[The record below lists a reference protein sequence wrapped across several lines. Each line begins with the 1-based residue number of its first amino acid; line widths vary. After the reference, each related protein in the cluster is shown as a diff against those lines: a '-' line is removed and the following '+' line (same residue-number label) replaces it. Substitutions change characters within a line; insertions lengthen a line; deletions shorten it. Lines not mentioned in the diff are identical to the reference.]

1 MRVVVVRLKIAAAFV
16 LSLLAAPV
24 HASLFKGEQ
33 LDAVANGIAWVALVI
48 VPIVGIAVFWMV
60 HILPEKIAEKK
71 KHPQTAAIQMTCL
84 LSLVFGGMLWPIA
97 FLWATTKPV
106 LHKAAYGT
114 DVWDKDPH
122 APETPADP
130 AATSTTQAP
139 IADVRADLQRL
150 REQIDRLSTRTPTA
164 QELDAMRTEL
174 DTVQRAVAAVRPL
187 KQGG

>member
-1 MRVVVVRLKIAAAFV
+1 MRVMVVRLRIAAAYA

-24 HASLFKGEQ
+24 HASLFKGEE

-48 VPIVGIAVFWMV
+48 VPIVGIAVFWLV

-71 KHPQTAAIQMTCL
+71 KHPQTAAIQTTCL

-97 FLWATTKPV
+97 WVWATTKPV

-122 APETPADP
+122 APEEAATPA
-130 AATSTTQAP
+130 TQP
-139 IADVRADLQRL
+139 QLGDVRADLQRL
-150 REQIDRLSTRTPTA
+150 REQIERLGARPPTA
-164 QELDAMRTEL
+164 QELDAMRAEL
-174 DTVQRAVAAVRPL
+174 DSVQRAVGSAQPVR
-187 KQGG
+187 QGG

>member
-48 VPIVGIAVFWMV
+48 VPIAGIVVFWLV

-71 KHPQTAAIQMTCL
+71 KHPQTAAIQTTCL
-84 LSLVFGGMLWPIA
+84 LSLLFGGMLWPIA
-97 FLWATTKPV
+97 WVWATTKPV

-114 DVWDKDPH
+114 DVWDREPH
-122 APETPADP
+122 APAEEAPTPAMQP
-130 AATSTTQAP
+130 QVS
-139 IADVRADLQRL
+139 DVRADLQRL
-150 REQIDRLSTRTPTA
+150 REQIERLSARTPTA
-164 QELDAMRTEL
+164 QELDAMRAEL
-174 DTVQRAVAAVRPL
+174 DSVQRAVGAAQVIR
-187 KQGG
+187 QGG